1 MATADDVTAAF
12 GLIHATLVALWK
24 EYVHQHDYTKLADA
38 PSEAVLVL
46 NDLKPALDEVLKSF
60 SALGEVHKVINWL
73 GREIAE
79 EETEF

>member
-1 MATADDVTAAF
+1 MATADDVTAAL

-24 EYVHQHDYTKLADA
+24 EYVHQHDYTKLDD

-46 NDLKPALDEVLKSF
+46 NDLKPALDEVLKSVF
-60 SALGEVHKVINWL
+60 ALGEVHKVISWL

-79 EETEF
+79 EETD